1 MDLIAEI
8 GWNHMGDMD
17 LLKRMVHAAKGA
29 GATHAKFQTWHE
41 SRLGPGPWDTD
52 GRRDI
57 YKKAELSN
65 EQFAQVRRICD
76 AEGIR
81 FMTSVFDARDV
92 EAMAAVSDGEV
103 KIPSPE
109 VVNVP
114 LLEEAARRFKRVFL
128 STGATTGDEVD
139 AALRILRAGNVDI
152 VLMHC
157 VSTYP
162 CVDERVNLPRLDHL
176 RAKHPVIGFSDHTPD
191 AMSAVFAIGWGVAAI
206 EKHFTID
213 NGLPGRDNKFALLPD
228 AMAQIAEAA
237 ARFEQM
243 SVDHGLDYQSAEED
257 QRITYRGRWSAGGS

>member
-17 LLKRMVHAAKGA
+17 LLTRMVHAAKDA
-29 GATHAKFQTWHE
+29 GATHAKFQAWHE
-41 SRLGPGPWDTD
+41 SRLKPGPWDED

-65 EQFAQVRRICD
+65 EQFAQVRKICD

-81 FMTSVFDARDV
+81 FLTSVFDARDV
-92 EAMAAVSDGEV
+92 EAMAAVSDGQV
-103 KIPSPE
+103 KVPSPE
-109 VVNVP
+109 VANAP
-114 LLEEAARRFKRVFL
+114 LLEEVARRFERVFL
-128 STGATTGDEVD
+128 SSGATTGEEVD
-139 AALRILRAGNVDI
+139 EALRILRAGDVDI

-162 CVDERVNLPRLDHL
+162 CADERVNLPRLEHL
-176 RAKHPVIGFSDHTPD
+176 RRKHPVIGLSDHTPD
-191 AMSAVFAIGWGVAAI
+191 VMSAMFAIGWGVHAI

-213 NGLPGRDNKFALLPD
+213 NDLPGRDNKFALLPQ

-237 ARFEQM
+237 ARYEQM
-243 SVDHGLDYQSAEED
+243 AVDHGIDYQPVEED
-257 QRITYRGRWSAGGS
+257 QRVTYRGRWSAGGS